1 METLHNNISTRKTRK
16 DYMNKFISNLGGMD
30 AFIKY
35 NREHALRGD
44 HKHKLEHIND
54 PKPEPKKR
62 GRPIKP
68 KEGTIKEKKKRG
80 RPAKSPSGSETS
92 NKAIKPPR
100 ERKVSIETLEDIKQ
114 KIKDNEIKQ
123 ALSILLKY
131 I

>member
-1 METLHNNISTRKTRK
+1 MENTQDNILKISTKKTYKQYK
-16 DYMNKFISNLGGMD
+16 DKFIEKLGGMD

-35 NREHALRGD
+35 NREHALKGY
-44 HKHKLEHIND
+44 HKHKLAHIND

-62 GRPIKP
+62 GRPKTKP
-68 KEGTIKEKKKRG
+68 DIIRGKRG

-92 NKAIKPPR
+92 NKIIKPR
-100 ERKVSIETLEDIKQ
+100 EIKISIETLEDIKQ